1 MVSSVFLLHHGSLLI
16 LHCSRIFLKLENL
29 QPSGSFKSRG
39 VGHYMSTLL
48 KSSSNPSA
56 VHFYSSSGGNAGLA
70 CVHAA
75 RFLGRPAT
83 VVVPMSTK
91 PLMLAKIRA
100 AGANEVLQ
108 HGASWKDADTW
119 MRETVVAEAKE
130 RGEEPLYVPP
140 FDHELIWE
148 GNAVLVEEVKRQME
162 GMCGEDARPDIIV
175 CSVGGGGLFNG
186 IVQGAET
193 VGWDSTTVLAVE
205 TEGAD
210 SLNKSVL
217 AGENVTLPEITSQ
230 ATSLGATKVSERTY
244 ELATTRKQVK
254 SIVLSDPEA
263 AMGSWRLADDERLL
277 VELACGVNVALCYG
291 GRLEKALERSVRKD
305 EKVVIVVCGGSNI
318 TIDNVTE
325 WKYMYR
331 TLNDGVS
338 GAEEKVVASAASIN
352 GTE

>member
-1 MVSSVFLLHHGSLLI
+1 MGKQQQKPWVETPLVESSTLSKAAG
-16 LHCSRIFLKLENL
+16 CRIFLKLENL

-193 VGWDSTTVLAVE
+193 
-205 TEGAD
+205 
-210 SLNKSVL
+210 SVL